1 MKTGTPARIDKR
13 SIHFEDTERQ
23 DGENDFHKF
32 TFLGDG
38 KGQKALPQLPC
49 WTLNTTPECHE
60 VLRSGLADSP
70 LYNGQIQSIG
80 PRYCPSIE
88 TKLMTFADKDHHPLF
103 LEPEGTDTNEMY
115 LNGFSSSLPMD
126 IQMSALT
133 KIPALRDLKI
143 YRPGY
148 AIEYDFFDP
157 TQLDHSLQSKLCAGL
172 FLAGQVNGTT
182 GYEEAAG
189 QGIIAGINAAK
200 LASNKGCEE
209 AFHPFTLHR
218 DEAYIGVLID
228 DLVTKGVDEPYRM
241 FTSRAEYR
249 ILLRQDDADARLTEK
264 SYKEGCAN
272 KERYNHWVS
281 KNKYISEII
290 SFCNATNV
298 KPRQVNSALESIGST
313 PLNVGCKLNELIA
326 RPGISIIWLANFIP
340 GLKQRLNASPN
351 RFDEIAETAEIQIKY
366 RGYIEREKITAEKM
380 HRLENIQIKGH
391 FHYDEI
397 QGLSTEARQKL
408 SSINPDTLAQAS
420 RIPGVSPSDINVL
433 LVLMGR

>member
-1 MKTGTPARIDKR
+1 
-13 SIHFEDTERQ
+13 
-23 DGENDFHKF
+23 
-32 TFLGDG
+32 
-38 KGQKALPQLPC
+38 
-49 WTLNTTPECHE
+49 

-88 TKLMTFADKDHHPLF
+88 TKLITFADKYHHPLF

-126 IQMSALT
+126 IQMTALT

-148 AIEYDFFDP
+148 AIEYDFIDP
-157 TQLDHSLQSKLCAGL
+157 TQLDHSLQVKLCTGL

-189 QGIIAGINAAK
+189 QGMIAGINAAK
-200 LASNKGCEE
+200 LAGNRGCKE
-209 AFHPFTLHR
+209 AFRPFILHR

-264 SYKEGCAN
+264 SYNEGCAN
-272 KERYNHWVS
+272 EERYKHWIEKKGYVT
-281 KNKYISEII
+281 EII
-290 SFCNATNV
+290 NYCNATNI
-298 KPRQVNSALESIGST
+298 KPRQVNNALEAIGST
-313 PLNVGCKLNELIA
+313 PLSVGCKLNELVA
-326 RPGISIIWLANFIP
+326 RPGISINWLADCIP
-340 GLKQRLNASPN
+340 GLKQRLKASPN
-351 RFDEIAETAEIQIKY
+351 RHEEIAETAEIQIKY

-397 QGLSTEARQKL
+397 LGLSTEARQKL
-408 SSINPDTLAQAS
+408 SSIKPDTLAQAS